1 MTMVW
6 LTKPAPA
13 SSSTLSRYKRSGLV
27 QVPGTAVRVA
37 ARQEDRRSVAKTASS
52 SAKSSSA
59 ASSAGSSSSTSSLK
73 KSKSKSKIRP
83 LKSRIRTVRH
93 NLGAGGQQVQFFS
106 FDKNVI

>member
-13 SSSTLSRYKRSGLV
+13 SSSTLSRYKRSGL

-52 SAKSSSA
+52 STKSSA

-93 NLGAGGQQVQFFS
+93 NLGAGGQQVRFFN
-106 FDKNVI
+106 FDINVIK

>member
-52 SAKSSSA
+52 SAKSSA
-59 ASSAGSSSSTSSLK
+59 ASSAGSSSSTSSIK

-93 NLGAGGQQVQFFS
+93 NLGAGGQQVRFFS
-106 FDKNVI
+106 FDNNVI